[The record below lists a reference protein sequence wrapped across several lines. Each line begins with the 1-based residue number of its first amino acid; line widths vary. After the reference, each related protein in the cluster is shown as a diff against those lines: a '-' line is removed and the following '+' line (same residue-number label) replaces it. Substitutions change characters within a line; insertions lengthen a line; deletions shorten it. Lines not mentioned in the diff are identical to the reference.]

1 MENFEIVN
9 KHIPLPRENIFYH
22 LLFIFFLS
30 ISVSKSYRRNCQEGG
45 GAGGRELLVQGTV
58 TAQGQRG
65 LPTHSGPFWD
75 LDKGVHTLPGMG
87 GARRPSSWHRR
98 LQTLLSP
105 IEQIQDTSRVP
116 DSAEKQTRIRGSE
129 EEPLPGTWMWV
140 QPGQARPP
148 LDAGARLL
156 PQEATPTPQMGSDT
170 YMCTCMCARVPS
182 HVVQGKKQMERL
194 PSPAPTAFE
203 GTVSA
208 ECGCLSEERGPQQ
221 LRDPGGQQRPGA
233 CRAVCGTTVRWS
245 PRTD

>member
-116 DSAEKQTRIRGSE
+116 DSAEKQVNGPPRELRGSSPCSFSAL
-129 EEPLPGTWMWV
+129 EP
-140 QPGQARPP
+140 
-148 LDAGARLL
+148 
-156 PQEATPTPQMGSDT
+156 
-170 YMCTCMCARVPS
+170 
-182 HVVQGKKQMERL
+182 
-194 PSPAPTAFE
+194 
-203 GTVSA
+203 
-208 ECGCLSEERGPQQ
+208 
-221 LRDPGGQQRPGA
+221 RPGWRGA
-233 CRAVCGTTVRWS
+233 AGSLS
-245 PRTD
+245 PVLGGPSLLS